1 MTNAK
6 NENFS
11 LEAELDETAGWDLD
25 DPESEIAL
33 DDRAERVWK
42 QPRLDEAAPEHEPP
56 KIPLTTTTKA
66 MSSRCARSMGACIG
80 N

>member
-33 DDRAERVWK
+33 D
-42 QPRLDEAAPEHEPP
+42 
-56 KIPLTTTTKA
+56 
-66 MSSRCARSMGACIG
+66 
-80 N
+80 